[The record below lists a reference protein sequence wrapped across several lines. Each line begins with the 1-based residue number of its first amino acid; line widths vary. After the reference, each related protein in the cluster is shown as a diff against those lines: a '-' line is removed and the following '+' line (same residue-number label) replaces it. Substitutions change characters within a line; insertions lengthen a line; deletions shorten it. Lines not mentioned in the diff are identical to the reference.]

1 MVKSYMN
8 KKTKTNSFDSKET
21 TQEHLGKIK
30 LI

>member
-8 KKTKTNSFDSKET
+8 KKTKTNSFDSKEP

>member
-1 MVKSYMN
+1 MGKSYMN
-8 KKTKTNSFDSKET
+8 KKTKTNSFDSKEP

>member
-8 KKTKTNSFDSKET
+8 KKTKTNSFDSKEP

-30 LI
+30 II